1 MPIYKIR
8 NKENG
13 FYSNGIVRQTG
24 WGANKGYDVTFNYK
38 GKEWTEEKNLKNHL
52 LKCMKSG
59 IKMDTW
65 EVVEVV
71 YHPTKP
77 IMDWFDH
84 KMLIKVMK

>member
-1 MPIYKIR
+1 MPIYRIKD
-8 NKENG
+8 KESG
-13 FYSNGIVRQTG
+13 LYSNGIVRQTG
-24 WGANKGYDVTFNYK
+24 WHSNQGYDVTFNSK

-59 IKMDTW
+59 VKMDNW

-77 IMDWFDH
+77 IMDWFDQ
-84 KMLIKVMK
+84 KMLVKVMR

>member
-1 MPIYKIR
+1 MPIYRIR

-13 FYSNGIVRQTG
+13 LYSNGIVRQVG
-24 WGANKGYDVTFNYK
+24 WASNKRFDVTFNYK
-38 GKEWTEEKNLKNHL
+38 GKEWTDEKLLQNHL

-71 YHPTKP
+71 YNPTKP